1 VTARHARRRGP
12 RVSLLTA
19 ALCGAVLVSAA
30 GIFGWDLSGGR
41 LMATTTPSMCPA
53 VCVGSLVAVRPLEGP
68 VRPGELVAFRPP
80 GQRAVFTHRVVAVEA
95 DGSFTTKGDAESS
108 PDPWVVAPS
117 DVVGRVAFTLF
128 GLGWWLRALPLLA
141 VGAFCLL
148 VARSVYRWRDRRAF
162 ERMFGVAVLV
172 AVLLAERPLFSG
184 QVVAVE
190 ADPGHRGWLKGLF
203 VNTGLLPAR
212 PVVPGT
218 GPSPVVSP
226 SHLAWVRGLADAG
239 STIPVH
245 LALALPGWGWAVLAL
260 IVVAPLAGFVVYRA
274 RRPVEA
280 DPTGIGVAQALILAA
295 SASASA
301 SASAPARAERGPR
314 HVHAERH
321 VARHRRRDNASE
333 ATPRHAWSLA
343 RPTQAAAGNGTG
355 GADSQIAL
363 K

>member
-1 VTARHARRRGP
+1 M
-12 RVSLLTA
+12 TA
-19 ALCGAVLVSAA
+19 ALCAAVLLSAA

-68 VRPGELVAFRPP
+68 VHPGELVAFRPP
-80 GQRAVFTHRVVAVEA
+80 GQHAVFTHRVVAVEA

-117 DVVGRVAFTLF
+117 AVVGRVAFTLF

-172 AVLLAERPLFSG
+172 AVLLAERPLLSG

-203 VNTGLLPAR
+203 VNTGLLPAS
-212 PVVPGT
+212 PVVAGA
-218 GPSPVVSP
+218 GPPPVVSP
-226 SHLAWVRGLADAG
+226 SHLVWARGPADAG
-239 STIPVH
+239 STIRVH
-245 LALALPGWGWAVLAL
+245 LAPALPGWGWAVLAL
-260 IVVAPLAGFVVYRA
+260 IVLAPLAGFVVYRA

-280 DPTGIGVAQALILAA
+280 DPTGIRVAQALILAET
-295 SASASA
+295 
-301 SASAPARAERGPR
+301 APAPASPPIDRFPRHVRAERHG
-314 HVHAERH
+314 AGD
-321 VARHRRRDNASE
+321 RRRDHASD
-333 ATPRHAWSLA
+333 AARRHAWSLA
-343 RPTQAAAGNGTG
+343 RPSHAVARAGAGDGTG
-355 GADSQIAL
+355 DRGRRP
-363 K
+363 

>member
-19 ALCGAVLVSAA
+19 TLCGAVLLSAA

-41 LMATTTPSMCPA
+41 LLATTTPSMCPA

-68 VRPGELVAFRPP
+68 VHPGQLVAFRPP

-95 DGSFTTKGDAESS
+95 DGSFTTKGDAEAS

-117 DVVGRVAFTLF
+117 GVVGRVAFTLF

-141 VGAFCLL
+141 VGAFSLL

-162 ERMFGVAVLV
+162 ERMFGVAVVV
-172 AVLLAERPLFSG
+172 AVLLAERPLLSG
-184 QVVAVE
+184 QIIAVE
-190 ADPGHRGWLKGLF
+190 ADPAHPGWLKGLF
-203 VNTGLLPAR
+203 VNTGLLPASPVVTGGGPP
-212 PVVPGT
+212 PVVPA
-218 GPSPVVSP
+218 
-226 SHLAWVRGLADAG
+226 SHLAWTRGPLHAG
-239 STIPVH
+239 STIRVH
-245 LALALPGWGWAVLAL
+245 LVAALPGWSWALVAL
-260 IVVAPLAGFVVYRA
+260 IVAAPLAGFVVYRA

-280 DPTGIGVAQALILAA
+280 EPTGIGVAQALVLAA
-295 SASASA
+295 
-301 SASAPARAERGPR
+301 PGRGERHPR
-314 HVHAERH
+314 HVRAEHH

-333 ATPRHAWSLA
+333 AAPRHARTPA
-343 RPTQAAAGNGTG
+343 RPTQTVARAQAGA
-355 GADSQIAL
+355 GAGSRRRDADRVIAL

>member
-1 VTARHARRRGP
+1 
-12 RVSLLTA
+12 
-19 ALCGAVLVSAA
+19 
-30 GIFGWDLSGGR
+30 
-41 LMATTTPSMCPA
+41 M
-53 VCVGSLVAVRPLEGP
+53 
-68 VRPGELVAFRPP
+68 RPGELVAFRPP
-80 GQRAVFTHRVVAVEA
+80 GQHAVFTHRVAAVEA

-117 DVVGRVAFTLF
+117 DVVGGVAFTLF

-190 ADPGHRGWLKGLF
+190 ADPGHPGWLKGLF

-212 PVVPGT
+212 PVIAGT
-218 GPSPVVSP
+218 GSSPVVSP
-226 SHLAWVRGLADAG
+226 SHLAWLRGPADAG
-239 STIPVH
+239 STIRAH
-245 LALALPGWGWAVLAL
+245 LAPALPGWGWAVLAL

-280 DPTGIGVAQALILAA
+280 DPTGIRVAQALILAA
-295 SASASA
+295 PAT
-301 SASAPARAERGPR
+301 APATADRFPR
-314 HVHAERH
+314 HARVEPHGS
-321 VARHRRRDNASE
+321 RHRRRDDASE
-333 ATPRHAWSLA
+333 AARRHGRSLVRPAHAVA
-343 RPTQAAAGNGTG
+343 RAGAGSGTG
-355 GADSQIAL
+355 DAGREIAL